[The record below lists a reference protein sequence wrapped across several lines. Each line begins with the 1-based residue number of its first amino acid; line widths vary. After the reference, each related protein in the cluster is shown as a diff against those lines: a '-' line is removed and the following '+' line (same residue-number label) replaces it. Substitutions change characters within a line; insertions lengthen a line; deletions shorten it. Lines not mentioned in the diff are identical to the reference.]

1 MTHSLTTL
9 PAVALLLAL
18 APVPTQA
25 QEKKAGPLAIQ
36 ARLAEN
42 VTFQGADDPK
52 VTLGDVLDSLEKKY
66 SLNFTLNEKALSGRP
81 DVLKAEIAAN
91 RPMPRM
97 NTSLGNV
104 VQAVLTRADTG
115 DG

>member
-1 MTHSLTTL
+1 MTHSQTTL

-25 QEKKAGPLAIQ
+25 QDKKTGPVAIQ

-42 VTFQGADDPK
+42 VTFQGLDDPK
-52 VTLGDVLDSLEKKY
+52 VPLGEVLDSLEKRY
-66 SLNFTLNEKALSGRP
+66 SLNFAVNEKALQGRP

-104 VQAVLTRADTG
+104 V
-115 DG
+115 